1 MKEVDENLITY
12 LHTTKHMQSC
22 DLYEFVL
29 RSGVSYYY
37 ADTDNDVMHGGNRY
51 VADGP
56 IIKRTQIK
64 VSSAIS
70 VDKLTITMHCTAKDK
85 IGGTSII
92 AVAHNGG
99 FEGARVQLRRAFFKG
114 RTLVGVVELFRG
126 YAEVKQGGGM
136 TLQLEVKS
144 VVQKLNAEWPQTRYY
159 PLCPYSVYSEACGVS
174 VNKYRKRVTITHV
187 PAHNTVRINAEAPDA
202 YYDAGGI
209 EWLSGPLVGQSTQ
222 ILRTTNGMISFM
234 SPSEAQPRVGDEAY
248 IYPGCD
254 KTAQTCK
261 NKFNNFS
268 RNRST
273 PFVPRKETIR

>member
-1 MKEVDENLITY
+1 MKEVGEKLLSY
-12 LHTTKHMQSC
+12 LHTEKYMQSC

-37 ADTDNDVMHGGNRY
+37 ADTDTDVIYNGHRY

-56 IIKRTQIK
+56 IITRTQIK
-64 VSSAIS
+64 VSSTVA
-70 VDKLTITMHCTAKDK
+70 VDKLTVTMHCTAKDM
-85 IGGTSII
+85 IGGIPII

-99 FEGARVQLRRAFFKG
+99 FEGARVRLLRAFFDNNKI
-114 RTLVGVVELFRG
+114 VDAVDLFNG

-144 VVQKLNAEWPQTRYY
+144 VVQKLNAEWPQNRYY
-159 PLCPYSVYSEACGVS
+159 PLCPYSVYSDQCGLNVTQ
-174 VNKYRKRVTITHV
+174 YRKRVKVTHV
-187 PAHNTVRINAEAPDA
+187 PAHNTVTVNVDTPDG

-222 ILRTTNGMISFM
+222 ILKTVNGNLQFM
-234 SPSEAQPRVGDEAY
+234 SPSEAQPRVGDEAW

-254 KTAQTCK
+254 KTPQTCK

-268 RNRST
+268 RNRAT
-273 PFVPRKETIR
+273 PYVPRKETIR